1 MAKEIEP
8 QELVFVD
15 TSGWYA
21 LVDENDPDHKP
32 VRGWFE
38 ENRSPLVTSEY
49 IFDETI
55 TLIRTSLGHS
65 EAVEFGEK
73 VKKSNL
79 TQIISVNQEDRKDGW
94 KIFKKYDDQVFSFT
108 DCVSF
113 AQIERLGIKI
123 ALALDEDFRTMGYRV
138 VPG

>member
-1 MAKEIEP
+1 M
-8 QELVFVD
+8 
-15 TSGWYA
+15 
-21 LVDENDPDHKP
+21 
-32 VRGWFE
+32 
-38 ENRSPLVTSEY
+38 TSEY

-55 TLIRTSLGHS
+55 TLIRTSLGYQ

-79 TQIISVNQEDRKDGW
+79 TQIISVTQEDRKAGW

-113 AQIERLGIKI
+113 AQMERLEINI
-123 ALALDEDFRTMGYRV
+123 ALGLDEDFKTMGYRV